1 MTSGGIGR
9 AKLPGRFV
17 KILDL
22 FTNAANL
29 LGSCIIV
36 FLICLISFDVLGRNA
51 FESPI
56 PGVPELVSLSI
67 VAIVFLQAP
76 KALLAGRMTRS
87 DGVLNF
93 IAERSPN
100 TAKLLDTVFDL
111 VGVAVIIAIL
121 YAHWPIMIKS
131 WVRADFIGAV
141 GNFTA
146 PTFPVKAMLTI
157 GAILLT
163 LQFIAR
169 ILRRYLD

>member
-29 LGSCIIV
+29 FGSCIIV

-111 VGVAVIIAIL
+111 VGVAVIG
-121 YAHWPIMIKS
+121 
-131 WVRADFIGAV
+131 R
-141 GNFTA
+141 
-146 PTFPVKAMLTI
+146 
-157 GAILLT
+157 
-163 LQFIAR
+163 
-169 ILRRYLD
+169 